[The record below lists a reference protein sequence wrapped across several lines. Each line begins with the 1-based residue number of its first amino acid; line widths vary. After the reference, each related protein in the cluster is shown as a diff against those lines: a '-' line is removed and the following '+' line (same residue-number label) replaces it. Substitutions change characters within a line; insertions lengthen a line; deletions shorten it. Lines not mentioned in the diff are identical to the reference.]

1 VVNRGAVADLSPEAL
16 AAVLVHERAHAR
28 GRHDVLIQPFVAWR
42 QAFPFLPTAGQAL
55 RSVELLA
62 EMLADAAACRACGP
76 AAVRSALQHIGG
88 EHLAA
93 GTGTTRAVADELARR
108 DARLTGPLS
117 PLPLP
122 AAAAAYAVAGALIL
136 LPPALLVL
144 A

>member
-1 VVNRGAVADLSPEAL
+1 M
-16 AAVLVHERAHAR
+16 
-28 GRHDVLIQPFVAWR
+28 LIQPFVAWR

-76 AAVRSALQHIGG
+76 AAVRSALQRIGG
-88 EHLAA
+88 
-93 GTGTTRAVADELARR
+93 RAPPRRHRDHPGRRRRARPPH
-108 DARLTGPLS
+108 ALLTGPLS

-136 LPPALLVL
+136 LPPALLAL